1 MLLEVFYLK
10 NKNDSKM
17 IRVAVKFWTNN
28 TGTRDKKVAWES
40 GTAYLYA
47 NKSKGIVQ
55 QFERFETLGDMPK
68 AVKTVL
74 KKGGIKLRP
83 TSKNFVEL

>member
-1 MLLEVFYLK
+1 MAS
-10 NKNDSKM
+10 KNDSKM

-40 GTAYLYA
+40 GVAYLYA
-47 NKSKGIVQ
+47 NQSKGISQ
-55 QFERFETLGDMPK
+55 KMERFETLEEMPN

-74 KKGGIKLRP
+74 KQGGVKLRP
-83 TSKNFVEL
+83 TSKNYVKL